1 MDVTAIV
8 PMHNS
13 GELALHAV
21 RSIAAQTR
29 QPARV
34 LVIDDASADE
44 SAEVVRSA
52 GIPLVEVV
60 ELERNRGP
68 GGARN
73 AGAHAASTE
82 WLAFLDA
89 DDVWE
94 PTFLEEVLGAIERF
108 DADFGAAG
116 GVRDMVHANTIVRIV
131 DGPREAMD
139 LTEGFWRVARRFSP
153 IVPSCAVIRRSAFMR
168 VGGFPEDMRVGED
181 MVLFGR
187 LWLDGRFAFVNKP
200 LYRSG
205 QRRGGLSAG
214 PRSYHDTGLFTVRL
228 GATLARALVRR
239 KPGSRAF
246 AITYARRVLRRHMTW
261 LGRKIRRRR

>member
-8 PMHNS
+8 PMHRS

-21 RSIAAQTR
+21 RSIAAQTLR
-29 QPARV
+29 PSRI
-34 LVIDDASADE
+34 LVVDDASGDD
-44 SAEVVRSA
+44 SAAIVRAA
-52 GIPLVEVV
+52 GIPGVEVL
-60 ELERNRGP
+60 ELESNRGP

-73 AGAHAASTE
+73 AGAEAASTE

-94 PTFLEEVLGAIERF
+94 PTFLEEVTGAIRTF
-108 DADFGAAG
+108 GADFGAAG
-116 GVRDMVHANTIVRIV
+116 GVRDMVHTNTIVRIV
-131 DGPREAMD
+131 DGPQEAMD
-139 LTEGFWRVARRFSP
+139 LTDGFWRVARRFSP

-228 GATLARALVRR
+228 GATLVKAIVRR
-239 KPGSRAF
+239 KPGAGAF
-246 AITYARRVLRRHMTW
+246 ALTYVRRVVRRHMTW
-261 LGRKIRRRR
+261 LGRKVRRRR